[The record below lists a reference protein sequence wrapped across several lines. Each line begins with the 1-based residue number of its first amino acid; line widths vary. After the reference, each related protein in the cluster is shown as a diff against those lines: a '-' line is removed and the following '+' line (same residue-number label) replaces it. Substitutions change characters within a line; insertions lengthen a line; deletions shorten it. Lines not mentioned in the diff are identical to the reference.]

1 VSGRMV
7 SRPDEPGGGPAFP
20 TVGRDGNW
28 QPHVDGMTL
37 RDYFAGQALAGLI
50 MRDAVIDTITAGK
63 KAYAFADD
71 LLAARGES

>member
-1 VSGRMV
+1 VSAR
-7 SRPDEPGGGPAFP
+7 DGGPAFP
-20 TVGRDGNW
+20 VPDSMPGDGVGGA
-28 QPHVDGMTL
+28 GMTL